1 MSISLS
7 NISTQ
12 ASGKKSKS
20 RKDISL
26 NWMPAFN
33 NKRKTQ
39 FYKDFAMLLA
49 AQVDFKTALTI
60 LSEQQSNAK
69 TKIIIDCIL
78 NDVIAGKMFYMA
90 AKDTGAFTDYEIFS
104 LKIGEETR
112 KLAEVLTALQ
122 AYFEKKVA
130 LKKQIISMLTYP
142 AFVLGLT
149 LLTLYFML
157 SYVVPLFGSVFNQ
170 FNKELPPLTKFV
182 IALSEK
188 FNVIFLV
195 FVLIVAGGAM
205 IYKTVKNKP
214 KFRAVQAKVLL
225 GIPFFGK
232 LIREVYLTRFCQ
244 SMALLLLAKTSIVA
258 SIEMAQKIVGFY
270 PLEKALST
278 AQNDLMHG
286 LSLSQSMKK
295 HKIFDHQILSMVS
308 VAEQVNQLDSM
319 FDTLAKQYN
328 TEVGHKTK
336 MMGAVI
342 EPLLIVF
349 IGSIVG
355 LIMIAMYAPMF
366 NLSEVIGGA

>member
-7 NISTQ
+7 KISTQ
-12 ASGKKSKS
+12 QTGKKARLK
-20 RKDISL
+20 KDFSF

-49 AQVDFKTALTI
+49 AQVDFRTALTI

-69 TKIIIDCIL
+69 TKEIIDHIL
-78 NDVIAGKMFYMA
+78 LDVVAGKMFFQA

-122 AYFEKKVA
+122 AYYEKKVA
-130 LKKQIISMLTYP
+130 LRKQIISMLTYP

-188 FNVIFLV
+188 FNLIFLG
-195 FVLIVAGGAM
+195 FVLLVAVIVLGYRA
-205 IYKTVKNKP
+205 VKNNLR
-214 KFRAVQAKVLL
+214 FRAMQARFLL
-225 GIPFFGK
+225 AIPFFGK
-232 LIREVYLTRFCQ
+232 LIREIYLTRFCQ
-244 SMALLLLAKTSIVA
+244 AMALLLLAKTSIVA

-270 PLEKALST
+270 PLEKALIA
-278 AQNDLMHG
+278 AQDDLMHG

-308 VAEQVNQLDSM
+308 VAEQVNQLDTM
-319 FDTLAKQYN
+319 FETLAKQYN
-328 TEVGHKTK
+328 TEVEHKTK
-336 MMGAVI
+336 MMGSVI

-366 NLSEVIGGA
+366 NLSEVIGGQ

>member
-12 ASGKKSKS
+12 EASRAKKVK
-20 RKDISL
+20 KDIL
-26 NWMPAFN
+26 FNWTPAFN
-33 NKRKTQ
+33 SKRKMQ
-39 FYKDFAMLLA
+39 FYKDFTMLLA

-60 LSEQQSNAK
+60 LSEQQKNSK
-69 TKIIIDCIL
+69 TKAIVDAILID
-78 NDVIAGKMFYMA
+78 VVAGKMFFLA

-112 KLAEVLTALQ
+112 KLAEVLSALQ
-122 AYFEKKVA
+122 VYFEKKVA
-130 LKKQIISMLTYP
+130 LRKQMIAMLTYP

-149 LLTLYFML
+149 LITLYFML
-157 SYVVPLFGSVFNQ
+157 SYVVPMFGSVFSQ
-170 FNKELPPLTKFV
+170 FNKELPPITKFV
-182 IALSEK
+182 MALSEK
-188 FNVIFLV
+188 FNLIFLAFIV
-195 FVLIVAGGAM
+195 IIAVTVLV
-205 IYKTVKNKP
+205 YRVVKNRP
-214 KFRAVQAKVLL
+214 KFRAIQSKILL

-232 LIREVYLTRFCQ
+232 LIREIYLTRFCQ
-244 SMALLLLAKTSIVA
+244 AMALLLLARTSIVA
-258 SIEMAQKIVGFY
+258 SIEMAQKVVGFY
-270 PLEKALST
+270 PLEKALIAAKS
-278 AQNDLMHG
+278 DLMHG

-328 TEVGHKTK
+328 TEVDHKTK

-342 EPLLIVF
+342 EPMLIVF

-355 LIMIAMYAPMF
+355 VIMIAMYAPMF
-366 NLSEVIGGA
+366 NLSEVIGG